1 MIRIS
6 DIERDWKYIC
16 DQNASIVNFLF
27 DDVSAINQYTKMD
40 FPLCVLKLPQ
50 KSSIEDYKKYWELWD
65 FTIYM
70 CTTNYQAD
78 EVTLSEKYD
87 SLRVLCEQAISEFV
101 HDPNKYHL
109 ASGVTFEYGQDEFV
123 SNLVVVKA
131 DFQIRLFN
139 CRDYESSGQIV
150 TIIDNTDVLVG
161 TVKGK
166 STLKVLAKDQNGT
179 TISASY
185 VLANGVLSLTVNTG
199 SSWLLAG
206 GVWSDSG
213 VWDDT
218 AVWID

>member
-1 MIRIS
+1 M
-6 DIERDWKYIC
+6 
-16 DQNASIVNFLF
+16 
-27 DDVSAINQYTKMD
+27 
-40 FPLCVLKLPQ
+40 
-50 KSSIEDYKKYWELWD
+50 
-65 FTIYM
+65 
-70 CTTNYQAD
+70 
-78 EVTLSEKYD
+78 
-87 SLRVLCEQAISEFV
+87 
-101 HDPNKYHL
+101 
-109 ASGVTFEYGQDEFV
+109 
-123 SNLVVVKA
+123 
-131 DFQIRLFN
+131 
-139 CRDYESSGQIV
+139 
-150 TIIDNTDVLVG
+150 LVG